1 MPRPKK
7 SPQKG
12 PGSGRPGVPRKYAK
26 DKKRDPGPQPPAAS
40 TRTTPTPT
48 TEPEI
53 DFSAPLKA
61 LESPAPT
68 ETPQNP
74 LIDNNIYINNKD
86 DISHMVDNDGLK
98 NNRVNSNNAPG
109 NGKKVKDDDV
119 LIPEIIE
126 DSESDQTFDL
136 KSQLTAKE
144 LNFIELYLTGDHT
157 QIEAMKLVGYS
168 GYNEKYLYR
177 LSRKIMEKYELQAG
191 DDRKL
196 LQDLGYN
203 KIMIL
208 KLLIDSATKARSET
222 VKLNARIALARCAG
236 IRMAEVIEATEGVQI
251 IIKTTAKQGQQP
263 HQQGQAGALPEQ
275 QEPTI
280 KVRMIK

>member
-1 MPRPKK
+1 MARPKAK
-7 SPQKG
+7 QKG

-26 DKKRDPGPQPPAAS
+26 DKKRDPGPKPLAAS
-40 TRTTPTPT
+40 TRTTPT
-48 TEPEI
+48 TEPDI
-53 DFSAPLKA
+53 DFSAPLRA
-61 LESPAPT
+61 LDNPT
-68 ETPQNP
+68 HPETPISP
-74 LIDNNIYINNKD
+74 LIDNNIYINNND
-86 DISHMVDNDGLK
+86 DISHEVVIDRDKKTKVNF
-98 NNRVNSNNAPG
+98 NNPPR
-109 NGKKVKDDDV
+109 KQQTIKDDKV
-119 LIPEIIE
+119 LIPEIID
-126 DSESDQTFDL
+126 DSEKDQTFDL

-236 IRMAEVIEATEGVQI
+236 IRMAEVIEAAEGVQI

-263 HQQGQAGALPEQ
+263 PQQGQAGALPEQ